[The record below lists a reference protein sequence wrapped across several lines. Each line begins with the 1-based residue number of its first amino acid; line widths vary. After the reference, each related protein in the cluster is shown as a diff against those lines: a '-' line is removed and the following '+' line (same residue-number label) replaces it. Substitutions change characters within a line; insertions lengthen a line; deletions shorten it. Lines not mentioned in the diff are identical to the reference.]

1 MMRPS
6 LTLLVTASVIALSA
20 CDETFLGDAEPDLD
34 NPFTRGTT
42 ESLEEAAL
50 DAPVAITAS
59 QSWGGTLYAIADE
72 TDPRIHALDDSGD
85 DQGEFLITGL
95 NRSTWLDLAVN
106 NNHLLILDR
115 QGGQVLVHS
124 VAEPGNPP
132 PFQGNQAVVRTQTV
146 TLPLLSLSNCS
157 ALGIGKDDDTLIL
170 LCGGALYSTPLA
182 SEDGTTT
189 SATQIGTLETPSSE
203 IVDFSI
209 SPGGQYALLT
219 TASNMQVAQSNGSNW
234 AQALNSGARVAN
246 YGDAD
251 ITPVSGA
258 FAFNGILL
266 HALGD
271 DSNSEGALFNIF
283 NP

>member
-1 MMRPS
+1 MRPS
-6 LTLLVTASVIALSA
+6 LTLLATASVLALSA

-34 NPFTRGTT
+34 NPFTQGTT
-42 ESLEEAAL
+42 EALEETAL
-50 DAPVAITAS
+50 DAAVAITAS
-59 QSWGGTLYAIADE
+59 QSWGGSLYAIADE
-72 TDPRIHALDDSGD
+72 SDARIHALDDSGE

-115 QGGQVLVHS
+115 QGGQVQIHS
-124 VAEPGNPP
+124 VAEPASPP
-132 PFQGNQAVVRTQTV
+132 PFQGEQAVLRTQTV
-146 TLPLLSLSNCS
+146 TLPLLTLSGCS
-157 ALGIGKDDDTLIL
+157 ALGTGKSDDSVIL
-170 LCGGALYSTPLA
+170 LCGGTLYSTPLA
-182 SEDGTTT
+182 SEDGATT
-189 SATQIGTLETPSSE
+189 SATEIGTLEIPSSE

-234 AQALNSGARVAN
+234 AEALNSGARIAN

-266 HALGD
+266 HALGS
-271 DSNSEGALFNIF
+271 DSNAEGTLFNIF

>member
-6 LTLLVTASVIALSA
+6 LTLLVTASAFALSA
-20 CDETFLGDAEPDLD
+20 CDESFLGDAEPDLD
-34 NPFTRGTT
+34 NPFTQGTT
-42 ESLEEAAL
+42 ESLEEPAL

-59 QSWGGTLYAIADE
+59 QSWGGSFYAIADE
-72 TDPRIHALDDSGD
+72 VDPRIHALDDSGT
-85 DQGEFLITGL
+85 DQGAFLITGL

-115 QGGQVLVHS
+115 QGGQVLIHS

-132 PFQGNQAVVRTQTV
+132 PFQTDQAVVRTQTV
-146 TLPLLSLSNCS
+146 TLPLLTLSGCS
-157 ALGIGKDDDTLIL
+157 ALGAGKDDDSAIL
-170 LCGGALYSTPLA
+170 LCGGTLYSTPLA
-182 SEDGTTT
+182 SEDGATT
-189 SATQIGTLETPSSE
+189 SATEIGTLETPNSE
-203 IVDFSI
+203 IIDFSI

-219 TASNMQVAQSNGSNW
+219 TQSNMQVAQSNGSNW

-251 ITPVSGA
+251 ITPHSGA

-266 HALGD
+266 HALGT
-271 DSNSEGALFNIF
+271 NSSAEGTLFNIF